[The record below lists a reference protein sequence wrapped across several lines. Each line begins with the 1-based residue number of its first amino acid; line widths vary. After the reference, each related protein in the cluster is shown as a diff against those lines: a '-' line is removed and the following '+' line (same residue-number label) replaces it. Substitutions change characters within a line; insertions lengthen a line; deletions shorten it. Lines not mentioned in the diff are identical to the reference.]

1 MVRIVKAN
9 MSRLQWN
16 ALAIITLIGF
26 MPFAVAVIT
35 NAGSDSDGLREDSLG
50 TQPPVNDWRG
60 IWWDNGNNYTSHYE
74 TTIPMPAGW
83 YNCAYIENGEC
94 GEDYSYSTDTFV
106 PLSSTPINW
115 ITGQTL
121 YSFDQT
127 HRNSGMLSPGEYL
140 GTSGS
145 GPFGWY
151 IFGESF
157 NGIKS
162 NESLDKIAY
171 QFTDADTEY
180 SCSYDGFVD
189 LEIYASLTFIQ
200 GNKTYK
206 LDNFV
211 FETSNKFEWDRY
223 DPNTG
228 DWDTACVNGIE
239 LEFDFTGFESLGI
252 TEWNGGNWS
261 GTDHLIEIQQVV
273 RADGQNIGSTQLPF
287 AGDGRFTFGA
297 EHQSIN
303 TVQAGF
309 IIKSLTTILSFGTF
323 ALAVASTPYWDPF
336 KSFFKGAI

>member
-1 MVRIVKAN
+1 
-9 MSRLQWN
+9 
-16 ALAIITLIGF
+16 

-50 TQPPVNDWRG
+50 TQPPLNQWRG

-74 TTIPMPAGW
+74 TTIPMPSGW
-83 YNCAYIENGEC
+83 YNCAYIENGVC

-121 YSFDQT
+121 YAFDQT

-180 SCSYDGFVD
+180 DCSYNGFVD

-200 GNKTYK
+200 GNKTYE

-228 DWDTACVNGIE
+228 HWDTACVNGIE

-273 RADGQNIGSTQLPF
+273 RADGQNIGSTQLPW
-287 AGDGRFTFGA
+287 AGDSTFTFGA

>member
-1 MVRIVKAN
+1 

-50 TQPPVNDWRG
+50 TQPPLNQWRG

-74 TTIPMPAGW
+74 TTIPMPSGW
-83 YNCAYIENGEC
+83 YNCAYIENGVC

-121 YSFDQT
+121 YAFDQT

-180 SCSYDGFVD
+180 DCSYNGFVD

-200 GNKTYK
+200 GNKTYE

-228 DWDTACVNGIE
+228 HWDTACVNGIE

-273 RADGQNIGSTQLPF
+273 RADGQNIGSTQLPW
-287 AGDGRFTFGA
+287 AGDSTFTFGA